1 MSNRFQQTSV
11 DGCLSVLELIE
22 WGVPQGSVLGPL
34 LFLIFINDLPLAS
47 ALAAWLFADDTVLV
61 HCDSNLVNLKAKMN
75 QEVEKI
81 QVWLLA
87 NKLPVHYI
95 GKSQYMLVNCSAH
108 IPLPENC
115 FELHMGGYP
124 IDRTHCY
131 EYLGIL
137 FDDKLSWEPHVSE
150 LCKKLSQIAGV
161 IFKHRSLL
169 SKKALMLVYHSLV
182 GSSIRYGLICWG
194 TANQTLK
201 QKVNRIVR
209 YLTFSLPCSTA
220 WPLYSSLN
228 VLPLDI
234 LIQMEWG
241 KMMFQFQNR
250 MLPKAFENYFSKPT
264 HQHATRFASSLNF
277 ELVRAKTLREG
288 LMLRTIGP
296 KTWTGVPLEIK
307 KSTSLHV
314 FTKDYRS
321 FLIDQKNQSLM

>member
-1 MSNRFQQTSV
+1 
-11 DGCLSVLELIE
+11 
-22 WGVPQGSVLGPL
+22 
-34 LFLIFINDLPLAS
+34 
-47 ALAAWLFADDTVLV
+47 
-61 HCDSNLVNLKAKMN
+61 
-75 QEVEKI
+75 
-81 QVWLLA
+81 
-87 NKLPVHYI
+87 
-95 GKSQYMLVNCSAH
+95 MLVNCSTH
-108 IPLPENC
+108 IQLPENC

-194 TANQTLK
+194 TANQTLI
-201 QKVNRIVR
+201 QKVNVIHNRIVR

-241 KMMFQFQNR
+241 KMMFQFLNK
-250 MLPKAFENYFSKPT
+250 MLPKAFENYFRKPN

-321 FLIDQKNQSLM
+321 FLIDQKNQSLI

>member
-1 MSNRFQQTSV
+1 MV
-11 DGCLSVLELIE
+11 
-22 WGVPQGSVLGPL
+22 
-34 LFLIFINDLPLAS
+34 
-47 ALAAWLFADDTVLV
+47 
-61 HCDSNLVNLKAKMN
+61 
-75 QEVEKI
+75 
-81 QVWLLA
+81 
-87 NKLPVHYI
+87 
-95 GKSQYMLVNCSAH
+95 
-108 IPLPENC
+108 
-115 FELHMGGYP
+115 
-124 IDRTHCY
+124 
-131 EYLGIL
+131 YLGIL

-169 SKKALMLVYHSLV
+169 SKTALMLVYHSLV

-194 TANQTLK
+194 TANQTLL
-201 QKVNRIVR
+201 QKVNVIHNRIVR

-241 KMMFQFQNR
+241 KMMFQFLNK
-250 MLPKAFENYFSKPT
+250 MLPKAFENYFRKPN

-321 FLIDQKNQSLM
+321 FLIDQKNQSLI